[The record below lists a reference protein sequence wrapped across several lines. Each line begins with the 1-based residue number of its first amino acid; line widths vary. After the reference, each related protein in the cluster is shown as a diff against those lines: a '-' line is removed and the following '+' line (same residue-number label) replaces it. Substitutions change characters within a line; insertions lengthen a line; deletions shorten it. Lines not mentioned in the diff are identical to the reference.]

1 MIIENYHITKPFV
14 KAQTMYNNAVEYFNS
29 ISTEESIERYAAVMS
44 VLNKRMFLIEHQY
57 NRLINLINST

>member
-1 MIIENYHITKPFV
+1 MIIENYHITKPFAN
-14 KAQTMYNNAVEYFNS
+14 AQIMYNNAVEYFNS
-29 ISTEESIERYAAVMS
+29 ISTEQSIERYADVIS